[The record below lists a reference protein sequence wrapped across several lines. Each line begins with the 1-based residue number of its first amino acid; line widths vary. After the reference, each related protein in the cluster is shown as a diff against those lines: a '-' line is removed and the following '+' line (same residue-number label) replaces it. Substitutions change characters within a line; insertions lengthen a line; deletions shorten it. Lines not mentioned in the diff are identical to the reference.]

1 MTINQKDKGRRW
13 ERDATKK
20 LNEKIDNGDFKRIP
34 GSGAMG
40 TILKEPLLASDIQ
53 GSVPF
58 LDKKLIFEAK
68 VGYGGTKY
76 MTIRKEWFDKV
87 AEEAETALGIPA
99 LVCKFDNVRVGTSVF
114 IAFDIDVF
122 ADIMNEMSDM
132 HKELTKVYNRL
143 AELENDV
150 CDECKKNNILIC
162 TH

>member
-1 MTINQKDKGRRW
+1 MVVNQKDKGRRW

-20 LNEKIDNGDFKRIP
+20 LNEKINDGSFKRIP

-53 GSVPF
+53 GSVPC
-58 LDKKLIFEAK
+58 LNQKLLFEAK

-99 LVCKFDNVRVGTSVF
+99 LICKFDNVRVGTSVF
-114 IAFDIDVF
+114 VAFDIDVF
-122 ADIMNEMSDM
+122 ADIMNEMNEM
-132 HKELTKVYNRL
+132 HKELMKVYDEL
-143 AELENDV
+143 AEHE
-150 CDECKKNNILIC
+150 E
-162 TH
+162 T